1 LLISQRDD
9 RPRKMRWCI
18 RDPSGTG
25 EAALGLVIMC
35 NHHQQGWLRQ
45 WILFVRPPWACG
57 VEFSPYNLLCLL
69 TGYNNNKCLSRY
81 QGQGGQW
88 YPLRELN
95 GRTSGEHIC
104 TSINVMML
112 MTIQIALLFTLLQH
126 KFHSSL
132 KFSIEKQQYIIIG
145 LQQQRTIDRL
155 FGDSGVS
162 LLSLYSLQSFMC
174 SSFMSSPQP

>member
-1 LLISQRDD
+1 
-9 RPRKMRWCI
+9 
-18 RDPSGTG
+18 
-25 EAALGLVIMC
+25 
-35 NHHQQGWLRQ
+35 
-45 WILFVRPPWACG
+45 
-57 VEFSPYNLLCLL
+57 VEFLPYNLLCLL
-69 TGYNNNKCLSRY
+69 TGYNNNQRSSRY

-95 GRTSGEHIC
+95 GRTLGEHIC

-112 MTIQIALLFTLLQH
+112 TTIQIAHLFTLLQH

-145 LQQQRTIDRL
+145 LQQLRTIDRL

-162 LLSLYSLQSFMC
+162 LLSLYSLQLFVFIIYVFTATITFYTLTTVTYPFLAANERTMC
-174 SSFMSSPQP
+174 TGNN